1 MPWFAEGM
9 CMLRPIILLAC
20 LVAAIVASASAR
32 AQSGMRIERDLA
44 YGSDPAQRLDVYRPE
59 KAEGAPVL
67 LMVHGGAW
75 RIGDKSNRAV
85 VDNKVAHW
93 VPKGFIFVSVNY
105 RMLPGADPKLQADDV
120 AEALAFAQSK
130 AASWGGDPARFVLMG
145 HSAGAHLVALL
156 AADPEPIYKGGVK
169 PWLGT
174 VALDSAAL
182 DVVTVMENAH
192 RRLYDR
198 AFGADPAYWRD
209 VSPLHR
215 LTGKPQPMLLVCSSL
230 RKLACPNAEA
240 FAAKARAAGGR
251 AELLPVDLRHRQ
263 VNIRTGEANALTAAI
278 DAFLETVLQR

>member
-1 MPWFAEGM
+1 
-9 CMLRPIILLAC
+9 MLRPIVLLAC
-20 LVAAIVASASAR
+20 FVAAVTASASA
-32 AQSGMRIERDLA
+32 QTPPSMRVDRNVA

-67 LMVHGGAW
+67 FMVHGGAW

-93 VPKGFIFVSVNY
+93 VPKGFIFVSINY
-105 RMLPGADPKLQADDV
+105 RMLPSADPKLQAEDV
-120 AEALAFAQSK
+120 ARALAFTQSK
-130 AASWGGDPARFVLMG
+130 AASWGGDPTRFVLMG

-156 AADPEPIYKGGVK
+156 SADPQAAYGQGAK

-182 DVVTVMENAH
+182 DVVMIMENEH

-198 AFGADPAYWRD
+198 AFGADPAYWRS

-215 LTGKPQPMLLVCSSL
+215 LTGRPQPMLLVCSTL
-230 RKLACPNAEA
+230 RDLSCGNAEA
-240 FAAKARAAGGR
+240 FADKARGTGAR
-251 AELLPVDLRHRQ
+251 IELFPVELRHRQ
-263 VNIRTGEANALTAAI
+263 INVQTGEANALTAAV
-278 DAFLETVLQR
+278 DAFLKTVQLP